1 MAFHE
6 VILAKPRGFCAGVVR
21 AIEVVERALELYGP
35 PIYVRKEIVHNKF
48 VVENLKKKGAI
59 FVEELDEVP
68 EGAITIFSAHGIA
81 PSVVEEAGRRSLKA
95 LDATCPLV
103 TKVHSEVRRY
113 VREGFHIIL
122 VGHMDH
128 DEVIGTYGEAPEH
141 ITVISKEEEVEGVTV
156 PDSNR
161 VVCLTQTTLSVDDTA
176 EVVSALKNKFPAL
189 NLPAKEDI
197 CYATQ
202 NRQTAVKEMA
212 GEVDLVL
219 VLGSRNSSNSM
230 RLKEVA
236 GSVGIRAHLID
247 GVSDVDPAW
256 FEGVRSVGVT
266 AGASTPEFLVKEL
279 VDYIRERGVSE
290 VRQAGGPD
298 ENVVFHL
305 PAELVAGKISWPS
318 QDGAE

>member
-6 VILAKPRGFCAGVVR
+6 LVLAKPRGFCAGVDR
-21 AIEVVERALELYGP
+21 AIEVVERALERYGS
-35 PIYVRKEIVHNKF
+35 PIYVRKEIVHNKY

-59 FVEELDEVP
+59 FVEELREVP

-81 PSVVEEAGRRSLKA
+81 PDVVQEATERTLRA

-113 VREGFHIIL
+113 VKSGFHIVL

-141 ITVISKEEEVEGVTV
+141 ITVISEVMEVEGVSV
-156 PDSNR
+156 PDPKK

-176 EVVSALKNKFPAL
+176 EVITALQKRFPEL
-189 NLPAKEDI
+189 HLPAKEDI
-197 CYATQ
+197 CYATT

-212 GEVDLVL
+212 EKVDLLL
-219 VLGSRNSSNSM
+219 VLGSQNSSNSM
-230 RLKEVA
+230 RLKEV
-236 GSVGIRAHLID
+236 GESVGIRAHLID
-247 GVSDVDPAW
+247 GVSDLDMSW
-256 FEGVRSVGVT
+256 FSGVERIGVT

-279 VDYIRERGVSE
+279 VGFLKEQGIAE
-290 VRQAGGPD
+290 VRELEGPD
-298 ENVVFHL
+298 EDVVFQL
-305 PAELVAGKISWPS
+305 PTELAAGKIA
-318 QDGAE
+318 QIGEKG